1 MKYQKEKIR
10 KKNCYLK
17 SHQKKKPTLGINLT
31 KEVKDFEDDS
41 RKFKDIPCSWIGR
54 SNIVKMTIQPKATY
68 RLNVIRIKLPMTFF
82 TKLQQIILKFIC
94 NYERP

>member
-41 RKFKDIPCSWIGR
+41 RKCKDIPCSWIGR